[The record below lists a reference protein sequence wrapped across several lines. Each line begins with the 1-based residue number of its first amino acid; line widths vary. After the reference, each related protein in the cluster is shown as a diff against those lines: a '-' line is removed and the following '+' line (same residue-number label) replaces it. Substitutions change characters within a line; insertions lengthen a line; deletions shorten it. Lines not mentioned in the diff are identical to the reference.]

1 MTNITCLDDIKNS
14 LQDRGFVILYF
25 SSNSCNVCINIFPK
39 VKEMLKTY
47 PDINLIKVDVEKI
60 PSVTGEFSVFTLPCV
75 IMFLEGKELI
85 RQARFISLE
94 ELERNIKKLREYYY

>member
-25 SSNSCNVCINIFPK
+25 SSNSCNVCLNIFPK

-47 PDINLIKVDVEKI
+47 PTLYHY
-60 PSVTGEFSVFTLPCV
+60 VFR
-75 IMFLEGKELI
+75 GK
-85 RQARFISLE
+85 RVNASS
-94 ELERNIKKLREYYY
+94 